1 MFLKFNIVV
10 ALSLF
15 VLMIFPKKQ
24 PDDNNINRVT
34 KLMGEAC
41 NARQEI
47 LV

>member
-15 VLMIFPKKQ
+15 VLIMFPKKQ
-24 PDDNNINRVT
+24 PDGSNIN
-34 KLMGEAC
+34 KQLMGGASD
-41 NARQEI
+41 ARQEI